1 MATVDLGR
9 AFPVSHGD
17 WTNGG
22 GTGTGGAYERLSIVR
37 HLGKTWI
44 SAIETTKEPLV
55 GSADWDVMVE
65 DTNEFVKPVIDT
77 VSMS

>member
-1 MATVDLGR
+1 MMGTIVDLGR

-17 WTNGG
+17 WVSGG

-44 SAIETTKEPLV
+44 WP
-55 GSADWDVMVE
+55 
-65 DTNEFVKPVIDT
+65 
-77 VSMS
+77 